1 MNSRTGRLSLS
12 ALVTACAAVIV
23 SGATGVAS
31 APASSASSPN
41 EAGYTATVSGSTF
54 LLKTQFTVPTLTCS
68 TAQAGIEPGA
78 YLKTPTSVTGGG
90 IFIACSGGIAGYEA
104 LATINNTR
112 SALSTLRVAPGD
124 DIVIRVAVSAAATT
138 VAVVDATKAARQSL
152 SGAGSAPTELLVGDA
167 AVLSS
172 GGGNLAVPS
181 FGKIRFRTTTLNKV
195 DLGASSPTAV
205 NMVNSASVVQITT
218 AKLSVTGAAFKT
230 TFAHS

>member
-12 ALVTACAAVIV
+12 ALVTASAAVIV

-31 APASSASSPN
+31 AAASSASSPN

-78 YLKTPTSVTGGG
+78 YLKTSTSTTGGG

-112 SALSTLRVAPGD
+112 SALSTLAVAPGD
-124 DIVIRVAVSAAATT
+124 AIVIRVSVSAAATT
-138 VAVVDATKAARQSL
+138 VVVLDTTKAARQSM
-152 SGAGSAPTELLVGDA
+152 SGAGSAPTQLLVGDA

-195 DLGASSPTAV
+195 DLGAGSPTAV
-205 NMVNSASVVQITT
+205 NMVNSASVLQITT
-218 AKLSVTGAAFKT
+218 GKLSSTGAAFETK
-230 TFAHS
+230 FVHS